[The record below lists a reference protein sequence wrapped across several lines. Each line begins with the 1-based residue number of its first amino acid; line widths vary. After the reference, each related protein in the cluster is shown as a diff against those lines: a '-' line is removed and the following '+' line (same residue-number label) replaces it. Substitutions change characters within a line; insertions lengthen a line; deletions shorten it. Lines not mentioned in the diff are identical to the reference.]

1 MTGKKIPQSAEPT
14 APFRQGGH
22 AKRKALTFACWIQMP
37 DGRVRS
43 VEDLTP
49 EEKTEWQRRTLRRLS
64 EDMSDYYTQ
73 HPAEYA
79 RL

>member
-1 MTGKKIPQSAEPT
+1 MRALTGKRNGPPGASAPT
-14 APFRQGGH
+14 
-22 AKRKALTFACWIQMP
+22 KRALTFACFVTMP
-37 DGRVRS
+37 DGRVRA

-49 EEKTEWQRRTLRRLS
+49 EEKTEWQRRMLRRLS

>member
-1 MTGKKIPQSAEPT
+1 MRALTGKKELS
-14 APFRQGGH
+14 
-22 AKRKALTFACWIQMP
+22 FACFVTMP
-37 DGRVRS
+37 DGRVRA

-49 EEKTEWQRRTLRRLS
+49 AEKTEWQRRMLRRLS
-64 EDMSDYYTQ
+64 EDMSDFYTQ

>member
-22 AKRKALTFACWIQMP
+22 AKRKDLTFACFVTMP
-37 DGRVRS
+37 DGRVRT

-49 EEKTEWQRRTLRRLS
+49 EEKSEWQRRMLRRLS

>member
-1 MTGKKIPQSAEPT
+1 MTGKKNRPPGASAPT
-14 APFRQGGH
+14 
-22 AKRKALTFACWIQMP
+22 KRELTFACFVTMP

-49 EEKTEWQRRTLRRLS
+49 EEKTEWQRRMLRRLS

-73 HPAEYA
+73 HPEQYA

>member
-1 MTGKKIPQSAEPT
+1 MTGEPSQALRASSPKGGAKKELS
-14 APFRQGGH
+14 
-22 AKRKALTFACWIQMP
+22 FACFVTMP

-49 EEKTEWQRRTLRRLS
+49 DEKSEWQRRMLQRLS

>member
-1 MTGKKIPQSAEPT
+1 MTGKRNGPPRASAPT
-14 APFRQGGH
+14 
-22 AKRKALTFACWIQMP
+22 KRALSFACWVTMP
-37 DGRVRS
+37 DGRVRA

-49 EEKTEWQRRTLRRLS
+49 EEKTEWQRRMLRRLS

-73 HPAEYA
+73 HPVEYA

>member
-1 MTGKKIPQSAEPT
+1 MTGKRIGPPGASAPT
-14 APFRQGGH
+14 
-22 AKRKALTFACWIQMP
+22 KRELTFACFVTMP
-37 DGRVRS
+37 DGQVRT

-49 EEKTEWQRRTLRRLS
+49 AEKSEWQRRTLQRLS

>member
-1 MTGKKIPQSAEPT
+1 
-14 APFRQGGH
+14 
-22 AKRKALTFACWIQMP
+22 MP

-49 EEKTEWQRRTLRRLS
+49 EEKTEWQRRMLRRLS